1 MERSPSR
8 VDSSQIFGKTPE
20 GYTPDAGAE
29 EERTVSIAG

>member
-8 VDSSQIFGKTPE
+8 VDSLQIFGKTPE

-29 EERTVSIAG
+29 ERTVSIAG